1 MLQSLQGSR
10 KTYRIALLPSPAGT
24 ETKTCEHRPRPALEE
39 QDREDHAER
48 RAEGAANE
56 EGAEAVVPLQDR
68 ILAIVLRSRPCVFV
82 APVFLLFHVSMRNSY
97 LLVQKSLAH
106 GPVRADGGS
115 GDGCVGVG
123 VGHCE
128 GNLSGYRVKRESSI
142 AM

>member
-1 MLQSLQGSR
+1 M
-10 KTYRIALLPSPAGT
+10 TYRVALLPSPAGT

-39 QDREDHAER
+39 QDREDHTER
-48 RAEGAANE
+48 RAEGAADE
-56 EGAEAVVPLQDR
+56 ESAEAVVPLQDR
-68 ILAIVLRSRPCVFV
+68 ILAIVLWSRPCVFV
-82 APVFLLFHVSMRNSY
+82 APVSLLFHVSMRDSY

-128 GNLSGYRVKRESSI
+128 GNLGGYRVKRESSI